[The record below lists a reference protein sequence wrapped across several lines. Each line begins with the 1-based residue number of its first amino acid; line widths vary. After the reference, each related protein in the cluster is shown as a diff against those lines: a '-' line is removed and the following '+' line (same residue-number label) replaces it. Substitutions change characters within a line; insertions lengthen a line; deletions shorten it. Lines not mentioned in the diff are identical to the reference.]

1 MGVKKG
7 FRRICSL
14 IMQDER
20 WVGEEGTGEAVRI
33 NHVGRTC
40 WLQELMWGVQM
51 KRGMVALWSPVVRDE
66 VKRIQME
73 NPPPRLGAEA
83 DITGCNGWVGLA

>member
-1 MGVKKG
+1 MDVKRG
-7 FRRICSL
+7 FRRIYSL
-14 IMQDER
+14 IRQDGR
-20 WVGEEGTGEAVRI
+20 WVGEGEMGEVMTIGR
-33 NHVGRTC
+33 VGRIC

-51 KRGMVALWSPVVRDE
+51 KRGMVALSSLVVRDE
-66 VKRIQME
+66 MKKIQMG